1 MGHILQWSYEEN
13 ILLLLTRIWKE
24 TMVTDYGGCITY
36 LEGSLKSL
44 FFTIA
49 HLGPFRIQVKY
60 KITELSSM
68 HPQIMEGIFI

>member
-1 MGHILQWSYEEN
+1 MKLWRNYFAAINVNLKG
-13 ILLLLTRIWKE
+13 
-24 TMVTDYGGCITY
+24 DYGDSCGCITY

-60 KITELSSM
+60 KITELPNTHS
-68 HPQIMEGIFI
+68 QIMEGIFI